1 MMLVKRFSQTAHWW
15 LLRSLPSCNV
25 APVVSIVEEDGDD
38 DGDGDGAV
46 DSIVVAV
53 VVIVADVA
61 MEAAPAVVQLLAM
74 QRLRNCLNVAVV
86 ESGSDCSGDGNV
98 MCGAGCGD
106 GSDAIVE
113 GGVKTFGGGCK
124 FDSSSYDDCPSP

>member
-1 MMLVKRFSQTAHWW
+1 MMFVKCFSQTAHWW

-25 APVVSIVEEDGDD
+25 VLVSIVDEDGDE

-46 DSIVVAV
+46 DSIVVAAV
-53 VVIVADVA
+53 VVVVAEVA
-61 MEAAPAVVQLLAM
+61 MEAAPADVQLLAI

-113 GGVKTFGGGCK
+113 GGVKTLGGGCK
-124 FDSSSYDDCPSP
+124 FDSSSYDACPLP